1 MKKGGVIAFWVIGV
15 LLIIALI
22 GFFIIGEASK
32 HPYVIF
38 FVGVGIIIS
47 IAVALDN
54 IHELEKD

>member
-1 MKKGGVIAFWVIGV
+1 MEKGGVIAFLVIGV
-15 LLIIALI
+15 LLIIILI
-22 GFFIIGEASK
+22 GFFITGEAIK

>member
-1 MKKGGVIAFWVIGV
+1 MEKGGVIAFLVIGV
-15 LLIIALI
+15 LLIIVLI

-32 HPYVIF
+32 YPVVIF
-38 FVGVGIIIS
+38 VVGVGIIIS